1 MDQGPCRQNHH
12 QQRLTHW
19 KIIRAQC
26 PSYRPILR
34 INCCQSEIHIFKHIY
49 YSSFQ
54 LEKIRLKKR
63 WRPLEGCRTHAL
75 VMIEN
80 HILGWII
87 SSFSKYKVISF
98 TKATFGSWKVL
109 RKEKK
114 FLRKISL
121 IFGFT
126 MENTKKKSNISKI
139 YQKFIFFKIIW
150 SLYNRGK

>member
-114 FLRKISL
+114 NLKKNFSHIWFYHGKY
-121 IFGFT
+121 
-126 MENTKKKSNISKI
+126 KKKNQI
-139 YQKFIFFKIIW
+139 
-150 SLYNRGK
+150 